1 MISSTRSRESA
12 SNSSRKRA
20 SGVIFASSAPSR
32 SLMIAFTSV
41 YVSDMTTSF
50 RVSRKKHTGLGRG
63 YCNRYRNRVK
73 LHFVYLVQSSRQEH
87 AGFHQ
92 QEHYLMSKVSPI
104 DQRKAD
110 HIKINLEQDV
120 RSALT
125 SGLENYH
132 FVHEA
137 LPELDLN
144 RVDPSLSLFGKRLA
158 APILISSMTG
168 ATEEAGEINQRLA
181 EAAQEMRV
189 AMGVGSQR
197 AALEHPEQTSTFS
210 ITRQVAPDILLF
222 ANLGAVQ
229 LNYSYG
235 IDECRRLVDM
245 IQADAL
251 ILHLNPL
258 QEAVQDAGDT
268 NFAGLSKKIE
278 EICKKLDVP
287 VIAKEVG
294 WGISEQTAKRLTNC
308 GVSAIDV
315 AGAGGTSWSQVEMH
329 RAPDEFTR
337 QLAATFIGWGIPTAE
352 SILNVRK
359 AAPDMTIFASGGLK
373 DGLDIAKCVALGAT
387 LGGMAGQF
395 LKAAAVST
403 EQAIEMIKLTKRQI
417 EVTMFATGVATLEE
431 LKVGKLVER

>member
-1 MISSTRSRESA
+1 M
-12 SNSSRKRA
+12 
-20 SGVIFASSAPSR
+20 P
-32 SLMIAFTSV
+32 
-41 YVSDMTTSF
+41 
-50 RVSRKKHTGLGRG
+50 
-63 YCNRYRNRVK
+63 
-73 LHFVYLVQSSRQEH
+73 
-87 AGFHQ
+87 
-92 QEHYLMSKVSPI
+92 KVAPI

-125 SGLENYH
+125 TGLENYR
-132 FVHEA
+132 FTHEA

-144 RVDPSLSLFGKRLA
+144 RIDTSLSLFGKRLA

-168 ATEEAGEINQRLA
+168 GTEEAGKINQRLA
-181 EAAQEMRV
+181 EAAQEVGV

-197 AALEHPEQTSTFS
+197 AALEHPEQISTFS
-210 ITRQVAPDILLF
+210 ITRKVAPDILLF

-229 LNYSYG
+229 LNYGYT
-235 IDECRRLVDM
+235 IDHCRRAVDM

-258 QEAVQDAGDT
+258 QEAVQDAGDV
-268 NFAGLSKKIE
+268 NFAGLARKIE
-278 EICKKLDVP
+278 GVCKKMEVP

-294 WGISEQTAKRLTNC
+294 WGISEKTAKLLADC

-337 QLAATFIGWGIPTAE
+337 QLAATFVGWGIPTAN
-352 SILNVRK
+352 SILNVKK
-359 AAPDMTIFASGGLK
+359 AIPEMTIFASGGIK
-373 DGLDIAKCVALGAT
+373 DGLAIAKCIALGAT

-403 EQAIEMIKLTKRQI
+403 QKAVEMMKLTKRQI
-417 EVTMFATGVATLEE
+417 EVTMFAAGVGTLDE
-431 LKVGKLVER
+431 LKQTKLVQV

>member
-1 MISSTRSRESA
+1 M
-12 SNSSRKRA
+12 
-20 SGVIFASSAPSR
+20 P
-32 SLMIAFTSV
+32 
-41 YVSDMTTSF
+41 
-50 RVSRKKHTGLGRG
+50 
-63 YCNRYRNRVK
+63 
-73 LHFVYLVQSSRQEH
+73 
-87 AGFHQ
+87 
-92 QEHYLMSKVSPI
+92 KVAPI

-125 SGLENYH
+125 TGLEAYQ
-132 FVHEA
+132 FIHEA

-144 RVDPSLSLFGKRLA
+144 RIDTTLKLFDKQLA

-168 ATEEAGEINQRLA
+168 GTAEAETLNLRLA
-181 EAAQEMRV
+181 EAAQQLNI

-197 AALEHPEQTSTFS
+197 AALEHPEQASTFQV
-210 ITRQVAPDILLF
+210 RRVAPNILLF
-222 ANLGAVQ
+222 ANIGAVQ
-229 LNYSYG
+229 LNYGYNV
-235 IDECRRLVDM
+235 DHCRRAVDM

-268 NFAGLSKKIE
+268 NFEGLSKKIE
-278 EICKKLDVP
+278 EVCKQIELP

-294 WGISEQTAKRLTNC
+294 WGISERTARLLSDC

-337 QLAATFIGWGIPTAE
+337 QLAATFVGWGIPTAD
-352 SILNVRK
+352 SILNIRK
-359 AAPDMTIFASGGLK
+359 AAPNMTIFASGGLQ
-373 DGLDIAKCVALGAT
+373 DGLDIAKCIALGAT
-387 LGGMAGQF
+387 LGGMAGPF

-403 EQAIEMIKLTKRQI
+403 EQVVEMMKLTKRQI
-417 EVTMFATGVATLEE
+417 EVTMFAAGVSDLEM
-431 LKVGKLVER
+431 LKQTQLERS